1 MYLYLYL
8 HLYLYLYLHLPRH
21 LPTAATAR
29 SSLVR
34 LVPTPSVDLA
44 VALAQCGSGGPGG
57 NTRATAIQI
66 LLL

>member
-21 LPTAATAR
+21 LPTGATAR

-44 VALAQCGSGGPGG
+44 VALAQCGAGGPGG